1 MRRMLLATSVLAL
14 FLLHQDIWFWRTPD
28 PLLFGFLPIA
38 LSYHALFS
46 VAAALLMW
54 ALVKYSWPS
63 HLDMPEAAQAHG
75 RRDAAA
81 NSNTIEDALET
92 GGPIN
97 KEDRT

>member
-1 MRRMLLATSVLAL
+1 MLLATSVLAL
-14 FLLHQDIWFWRTPD
+14 FLLHQDVWFWRTPD

-54 ALVKYSWPS
+54 ALVKYAWPS
-63 HLDMPEAAQAHG
+63 HLDMPEAAQAHSHP
-75 RRDAAA
+75 DAAA
-81 NSNTIEDALET
+81 NLNTVEDALET
-92 GGPIN
+92 GGLRD